1 MPGSQDI
8 VLGSMFWQSFQGIVR
23 YNFTTNYTQ
32 LIFQLNQNGPSYY
45 LNGTSISNAPLGRQL
60 SYNISIEDGTWPG
73 LIPLVPIQNIEGS
86 QSAKFSIALVA
97 AKTTTFGKNC
107 TFNLAGNT
115 GNCSSPPINADTMF
129 TAEGFANSGT
139 YPSTSITG
147 YTTSGN
153 VEKGYFCMTDIL
165 STDGLQ

>member
-1 MPGSQDI
+1 
-8 VLGSMFWQSFQGIVR
+8 MFWQSFTGLVR

-32 LIFQLNQNGPSYY
+32 LIFQLNQNGPTYY
-45 LNGTSISNAPLGRQL
+45 LNGTGISNATFGRQL

-97 AKTTTFGKNC
+97 SKTTTFAKNC

-129 TAEGFANSGT
+129 TA
-139 YPSTSITG
+139 
-147 YTTSGN
+147 
-153 VEKGYFCMTDIL
+153 
-165 STDGLQ
+165 